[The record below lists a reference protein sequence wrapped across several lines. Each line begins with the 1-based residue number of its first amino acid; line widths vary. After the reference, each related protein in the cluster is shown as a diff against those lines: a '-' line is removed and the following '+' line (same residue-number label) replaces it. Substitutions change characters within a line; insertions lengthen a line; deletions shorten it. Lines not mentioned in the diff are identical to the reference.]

1 MSPIRARGGGLGSI
15 EILCCRR
22 RRRRQRRRRRN
33 SSGGGTVGLLGR
45 EVGVGREV
53 SGYGGRERFPSVGI
67 LRLTFLFLISGQG
80 FVRVSEGFTI
90 NGYAGRALQNISS
103 FLLTTVW
110 KLRNDCFLT
119 CFQLL
124 NNTTQFFTYFFT
136 YKYFLKL

>member
-67 LRLTFLFLISGQG
+67 LRLTFLFLISGRG
-80 FVRVSEGFTI
+80 FVRVSEGFYYTI

-103 FLLTTVW
+103 FLLTIVW
-110 KLRNDCFLT
+110 KLRRCLFSV
-119 CFQLL
+119 F
-124 NNTTQFFTYFFT
+124 
-136 YKYFLKL
+136 K